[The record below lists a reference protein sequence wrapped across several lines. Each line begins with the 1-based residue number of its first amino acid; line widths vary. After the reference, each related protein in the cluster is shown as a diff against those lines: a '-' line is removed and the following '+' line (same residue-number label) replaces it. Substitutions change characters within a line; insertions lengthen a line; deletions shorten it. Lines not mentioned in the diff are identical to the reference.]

1 MTYHKP
7 VLLEEAVSG
16 LAIHPG
22 GIYVDVTFGGGGHSA
37 AILKGLSGGRLIAFD
52 QDNDALSNA
61 PDDTRFLLVQD
72 NFRHLSERLLELH
85 VVPVDGILADLGV
98 SSHQFDTAGRGFSI
112 RFDAELDMR
121 MDQRQ
126 RLTAR
131 DVVNYYPEEE
141 LARIFREFGELR
153 QSRSIAAAVVRERV
167 KEFINTSTR
176 LMEVV
181 RGFVPRKDEQSFYA
195 RLFQALRIEVN
206 DELSALRELLE
217 KSAEVLRSGGRLVVI
232 SYHSLEDRLV
242 KNFINAGNFSGEQQ
256 KDVFGNPVGLLF
268 RPLTKKPVV
277 AGPEEQ
283 AANPRSR
290 SAKMRI
296 AERI

>member
-16 LAIHPG
+16 LAIRPG

>member
-37 AILKGLSGGRLIAFD
+37 AILKGLSGGRLIALD